1 MAGESNSEAMQNF
14 SAFASNVLMK
24 DTLESARRTTQ
35 MADQALGMTLKG
47 MVELDPT
54 QAISQVKAFTG
65 FDNASQS
72 HDLGRTF
79 ADLGAAV
86 SAIQQMVKGAQST
99 PPVSYPPA

>member
-72 HDLGRTF
+72 VIHQHDLGEPHGSFLTSCMKSF
-79 ADLGAAV
+79 KLLAFLV
-86 SAIQQMVKGAQST
+86 T
-99 PPVSYPPA
+99 